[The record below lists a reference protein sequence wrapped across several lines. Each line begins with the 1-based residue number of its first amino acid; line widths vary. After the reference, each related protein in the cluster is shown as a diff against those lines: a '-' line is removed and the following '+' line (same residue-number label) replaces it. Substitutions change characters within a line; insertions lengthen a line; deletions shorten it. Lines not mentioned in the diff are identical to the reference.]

1 MENFE
6 KARIQLTLLYI
17 MLSFLLLGMSNFV
30 AVNAERYAFNSIEQ
44 ALADK
49 KERPVLT
56 AVLARNLN
64 NFDVNFIKIL
74 LTLDVFLVVL
84 VSYASYI
91 LSGYTLTPIENMLQM
106 QEEFSADASHE
117 LRTPLTTIN
126 MSIEALRRSDE
137 NLSQDS
143 VETLDNIQ
151 QEVAR
156 MRKIVSGLLT
166 LVRRDQ
172 ASLEKIDLSA
182 VLKTCCDQLRLN
194 AQKKN
199 IVVDAKI
206 NDGLYLF
213 GGKDAIVQVV
223 LNILDN
229 AIKYTPDGG
238 KVILVAQKEGPKIVI
253 EISDT
258 GKGIAKSELENVFKR
273 FYRAHEAGEGL
284 GLGLSI
290 AKKIV
295 EEHHGKLKVESNFGV
310 GSTFSIIFNS

>member
-64 NFDVNFIKIL
+64 NFDANFIKIL

-91 LSGYTLTPIENMLQM
+91 LSGYTLTPIKNMLQM

-126 MSIEALRRSDE
+126 MSIEALRRSDK

-182 VLKTCCDQLRLN
+182 VLKTCFDQLN
-194 AQKKN
+194 AQFVTN
-199 IVVDAKI
+199 CY
-206 NDGLYLF
+206 N
-213 GGKDAIVQVV
+213 
-223 LNILDN
+223 
-229 AIKYTPDGG
+229 
-238 KVILVAQKEGPKIVI
+238 
-253 EISDT
+253 
-258 GKGIAKSELENVFKR
+258 
-273 FYRAHEAGEGL
+273 
-284 GLGLSI
+284 
-290 AKKIV
+290 
-295 EEHHGKLKVESNFGV
+295 
-310 GSTFSIIFNS
+310 STYVC

>member
-126 MSIEALRRSDE
+126 M
-137 NLSQDS
+137 
-143 VETLDNIQ
+143 
-151 QEVAR
+151 
-156 MRKIVSGLLT
+156 
-166 LVRRDQ
+166 
-172 ASLEKIDLSA
+172 
-182 VLKTCCDQLRLN
+182 
-194 AQKKN
+194 
-199 IVVDAKI
+199 
-206 NDGLYLF
+206 
-213 GGKDAIVQVV
+213 
-223 LNILDN
+223 
-229 AIKYTPDGG
+229 
-238 KVILVAQKEGPKIVI
+238 
-253 EISDT
+253 
-258 GKGIAKSELENVFKR
+258 
-273 FYRAHEAGEGL
+273 
-284 GLGLSI
+284 
-290 AKKIV
+290 
-295 EEHHGKLKVESNFGV
+295 
-310 GSTFSIIFNS
+310 